1 MDIALVVA
9 NGSKAGQVIPVVGEK
24 FLIGRADDCNLKPR
38 SELVSRYHCAI
49 VSGAG
54 FVAVRDLGSKNGV
67 YVNGERVSLECEL
80 KNGDTLNVGPL
91 SFTIQLSSNLSATK
105 PKLPRVET
113 VEQALVRTVQ
123 RAEETARAEQ
133 QHEEPKEP
141 VQENKEEE
149 TSAADWL
156 LGLGESLNDQETRT
170 VEIDQDSS
178 TVSVYV
184 PEPSDPLPSK
194 PESSAKPE
202 SKGRKEAATNML
214 KNFFKGGK

>member
-1 MDIALVVA
+1 MDVALVVA

-49 VSGAG
+49 VSGAD
-54 FVAVRDLGSKNGV
+54 FVAIRDLGSKNGV
-67 YVNGERVSLECEL
+67 YVNGERVSLEREL
-80 KNGDTLNVGPL
+80 KHGDALNVGPL
-91 SFTIQLSSNLSATK
+91 SFTMQISSSLSATK

-123 RAEETARAEQ
+123 RAEATARAEQ
-133 QHEEPKEP
+133 QQDGQKEH
-141 VQENKEEE
+141 VQEDRTEE
-149 TSAADWL
+149 TIAADWL

-170 VEIDQDSS
+170 VEIDKDSS

-184 PEPSDPLPSK
+184 PELSDPPPSK
-194 PESSAKPE
+194 PESSAQPE